1 MQAFQRSQVDTLLS
15 RLREPPRHIIALFGP
30 RQTGKTRLVRQA
42 LYRTDRHPLYHT
54 LDELEA
60 AESVLPETEPTLPV
74 PRKPDAE
81 WLVRT
86 WQHAR
91 QEADRRPTGAV
102 LALDEIQAI
111 PQWSSTVKALWD
123 ADRASGRNMHVI
135 VLGSAPLLIQT
146 GLTESLAGRFESI
159 SVGHWS
165 FQEMADAFNFDLAE
179 YIYFGGY
186 PGGARFIRDEPRWRD
201 YVLNAL
207 VKPNIER
214 DILAMTRVDKP
225 ALLKQLF
232 ALGTDYTGQILSYS
246 KMLGQLQEAANA
258 TTLVRY
264 LDLLS
269 QAGLLAGFPRYSGS
283 SQQIRASTPK
293 LNVLNTALATA
304 NSPYT
309 FAEAQAD
316 RTFWGRLVESTVG
329 AHILN
334 TAASSIR
341 AYYWRQSQLEVDF
354 VLQRGPRIIAI
365 EVKSGQQRQR
375 RLAGMDAFSRKYK
388 PHRAMLVGDGGT
400 PVADFLT
407 SPLDRWFQDP

>member
-1 MQAFQRSQVDTLLS
+1 MQTFQRSQVDGLLS

-42 LYRTDRHPLYHT
+42 LDRTDRFPLYHT
-54 LDELEA
+54 LDELDVVDP
-60 AESVLPETEPTLPV
+60 SLPGAEPTLPL
-74 PRKPDAE
+74 PREPDAE
-81 WLVRT
+81 WLART

-91 QEADRRPTGAV
+91 EEADRRPNGVV
-102 LALDEIQAI
+102 LALDEIQTV

-135 VLGSAPLLIQT
+135 VLGSAPLRIQT
-146 GLTESLAGRFESI
+146 GLTESLAGRFEPI
-159 SVGHWS
+159 TVAHWS
-165 FQEMADAFNFDLAE
+165 FQEMADAFNFNLAE

-186 PGGARFIRDEPRWRD
+186 PGGAHLIREEERWRD

-207 VKPNIER
+207 VVPNIER

-232 ALGTDYTGQILSYS
+232 ELGTDYTGQILSYS
-246 KMLGQLQEAANA
+246 KMFGQLQEAGNA

-269 QAGLLAGFPRYSGS
+269 KAGLLAGLPRYSAS

-293 LNVLNTALATA
+293 LNVLNTALAAA

-316 RTFWGRLVESTVG
+316 RTFWGHLVESAVG

-334 TAASSIR
+334 TAPSGVR
-341 AYYWRQSQLEVDF
+341 AYYWRQRQLEVDF
-354 VLQRGPRIIAI
+354 VLRRGPRMVAI
-365 EVKSGQQRQR
+365 EVKSGRQR
-375 RLAGMDAFSRKYK
+375 RLTGMDAFSRKYK
-388 PHRAMLVGDGGT
+388 PHRAMLVGEGGT

-407 SPLDRWFQDP
+407 SPLDRWFEDP

>member
-1 MQAFQRSQVDTLLS
+1 MRSFQRSQLDALLS

-54 LDELEA
+54 LDEAEA
-60 AESVLPETEPTLPV
+60 AEPILPETGPTLPV
-74 PRKPDAE
+74 PGKPDAE
-81 WLVRT
+81 WLVAT

-91 QEADRRPTGAV
+91 QEADRRPNGVV
-102 LALDEIQAI
+102 LALDEIQAV
-111 PQWSSTVKALWD
+111 PQWSSVVKALWD
-123 ADRASGRNMHVI
+123 ADRAGGRNMHVI

-159 SVGHWS
+159 SVAHWS
-165 FQEMADAFNFDLAE
+165 FQEMADAFDFNLAD
-179 YIYFGGY
+179 YVYFGGY
-186 PGGARFIRDEPRWRD
+186 PGGAQFIRDEPRWRD

-207 VKPNIER
+207 IKPNIEK
-214 DILAMTRVDKP
+214 DILAMTRVSKP

-232 ALGTDYTGQILSYS
+232 QLGTDYTGQILSYS
-246 KMLGQLQEAANA
+246 KMLGQLQEAGNA

-269 QAGLLAGFPRYSGS
+269 QAGLLAGLSKYSRS
-283 SQQIRASTPK
+283 SRQIRASTPK

-304 NSPYT
+304 NSRYT

-316 RTFWGRLVESTVG
+316 RTFWGRLVESAVG

-334 TAASSIR
+334 TAPSSVG
-341 AYYWRQSQLEVDF
+341 AYYWRQSHLEVDF
-354 VLQRGPRIIAI
+354 VLRRGPRTVAI
-365 EVKSGQQRQR
+365 EVKSGQQR
-375 RLAGMDAFSRKYK
+375 RLAGIGAFSRKYN
-388 PHRAMLVGDGGT
+388 PHRTMLVGDGGT

-407 SPLDRWFQDP
+407 SPLDRWFEDP

>member
-1 MQAFQRSQVDTLLS
+1 MQAFQRSQVDSLLS
-15 RLREPPRHIIALFGP
+15 RLRERPRHIIALFGP

-42 LYRTDRHPLYHT
+42 LHRTDRFPLYHT
-54 LDELEA
+54 LDELDA
-60 AESVLPETEPTLPV
+60 ADPSLPGVEPTLPL
-74 PRKPDAE
+74 PREPDAE
-81 WLVRT
+81 WLART

-91 QEADRRPTGAV
+91 EEADRRPNGVV
-102 LALDEIQAI
+102 LALDEIQAV

-123 ADRASGRNMHVI
+123 ADRARARNMHVI

-146 GLTESLAGRFESI
+146 GLTESLAGRFEPI
-159 SVGHWS
+159 SVTHWS

-186 PGGARFIRDEPRWRD
+186 PGGAHLIRQEERWRD

-207 VKPNIER
+207 VVPNLEK

-232 ALGTDYTGQILSYS
+232 ELGTDYTGQILSYS
-246 KMLGQLQEAANA
+246 KMLGQLQEAGNA

-269 QAGLLAGFPRYSGS
+269 KAGLLAGLPRYSAS
-283 SQQIRASTPK
+283 SLQIRASTPK

-334 TAASSIR
+334 TAASSVR
-341 AYYWRQSQLEVDF
+341 AYYWRQNQLEVDF
-354 VLQRGPRIIAI
+354 VLRRGPRLIAI
-365 EVKSGQQRQR
+365 EVKSGRQR
-375 RLAGMDAFSRKYK
+375 RLTGMDAFSRKYK

-407 SPLDRWFQDP
+407 SPLDRWFEDP